1 MIANS
6 RTTARRLIQQS
17 FAQTR
22 NIQLAAK
29 ASSAQEVSRVFERF
43 DVDRS
48 NSLCLDELKNG
59 FKSVGAPLSSEELGS
74 MLKQYDTTATG
85 TLSGDEFYN
94 MVNTSPEV
102 SSAMQAAEAA
112 KKVAVAERTD
122 DWARAV
128 TEANSAPEVASIFSD
143 DALLLGTVSR
153 NIRTHSAGHNNATDL
168 SVDPALHIEN
178 YFEYFAEGLKPSI
191 VDREDHI
198 TAISDD
204 VLVNNAMVHWS
215 WEGGPTPE
223 EPLTARMTFV
233 FRYSA
238 DLGDVELFEL
248 HSSALP
254 APKID

>member
-1 MIANS
+1 MG
-6 RTTARRLIQQS
+6 
-17 FAQTR
+17 AQTR

-48 NSLCLDELKNG
+48 NALCLDELKNG
-59 FKSVGAPLSSEELGS
+59 FKSVGAPLSS
-74 MLKQYDTTATG
+74 
-85 TLSGDEFYN
+85 DEFYN

-143 DALLLGTVSR
+143 DAVLLGTVSR

-178 YFEYFAEGLKPSI
+178 YFEYFAEGLKPTI

-233 FRYSA
+233 YRYSA

>member
-1 MIANS
+1 MGTTHFNNTPTIIMIAAS
-6 RTTARRLIQQS
+6 RTTARRLVQQS

-48 NSLCLDELKNG
+48 NTLCLDELKNG

-112 KKVAVAERTD
+112 KTD
-122 DWARAV
+122 DWAGAV
-128 TEANSAPEVASIFSD
+128 TEANSAPEVSSIFSD
-143 DALLLGTVSR
+143 DA
-153 NIRTHSAGHNNATDL
+153 
-168 SVDPALHIEN
+168 
-178 YFEYFAEGLKPSI
+178 
-191 VDREDHI
+191 
-198 TAISDD
+198 
-204 VLVNNAMVHWS
+204 
-215 WEGGPTPE
+215 
-223 EPLTARMTFV
+223 
-233 FRYSA
+233 
-238 DLGDVELFEL
+238 
-248 HSSALP
+248 
-254 APKID
+254 